1 MNVDFQSISDSP
13 GLILFLYSWWRNI
26 CKETVVKSDY
36 LLYVWGL
43 FVCLQNFGHLIVDKF
58 VKNILFKIYAIK
70 KYFKA
75 QASILLSIWITTT
88 WTMWTF
94 VIHKVTLVFLLL
106 LSCIFFSTSFQ
117 TFLLKCHPVA
127 WSPSDF

>member
-36 LLYVWGL
+36 LLYVWEL

-94 VIHKVTLVFLLL
+94 VIHKVIL
-106 LSCIFFSTSFQ
+106 FFVVVVVLYF
-117 TFLLKCHPVA
+117 FFYKLPNFFAKM
-127 WSPSDF
+127 SPCGMIT